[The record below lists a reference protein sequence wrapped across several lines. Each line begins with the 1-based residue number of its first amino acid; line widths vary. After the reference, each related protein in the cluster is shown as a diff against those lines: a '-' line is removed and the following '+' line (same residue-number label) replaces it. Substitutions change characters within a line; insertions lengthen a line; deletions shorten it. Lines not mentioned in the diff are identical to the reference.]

1 MRRLYKCL
9 TAGEEDGCLPLLLK
23 GENRE
28 SSSLS
33 YTEQLQPLSPFDTNL
48 KRRYFTSQLRVT
60 PLILKRRFQFLC
72 CCHFSQSGSCL
83 KAGLGFW
90 RGWYLGNE
98 KPLIYFFQERILL
111 FILN

>member
-9 TAGEEDGCLPLLLK
+9 TVGEKDGCLPLLLK
-23 GENRE
+23 GGNRE

-33 YTEQLQPLSPFDTNL
+33 YTEQLQPLSSFDTNL
-48 KRRYFTSQLRVT
+48 KRRYFTSQPRVT

-72 CCHFSQSGSCL
+72 CSHFSQPRSRL

-90 RGWYLGNE
+90 SGRHLGNE
-98 KPLIYFFQERILL
+98 KPSI
-111 FILN
+111 